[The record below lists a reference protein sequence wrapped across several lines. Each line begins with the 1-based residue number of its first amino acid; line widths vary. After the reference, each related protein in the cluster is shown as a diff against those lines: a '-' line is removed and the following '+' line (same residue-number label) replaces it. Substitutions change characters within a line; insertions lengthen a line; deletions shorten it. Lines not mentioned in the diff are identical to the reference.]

1 MGENIVKCEIILD
14 RIFYPKNA
22 RKVEAGEYAIFTG
35 TIVKNIDN
43 APNTQNI
50 KLKGNVPLLEYATTY
65 KVFAKLAEHH
75 EIYGDTY
82 EIIYISKKIDI
93 SSKEKQMEFLSNVL
107 PESTIDRLFEQ
118 YDDVLTLLE
127 DRDIESLCKVKGI
140 KEASAQRIIDE
151 YNSIKD
157 YSSMYTELGKLGLTY
172 NLIKKITEYYK
183 SPDVAVETIK
193 KNPYDLVKVDGIG
206 FKKADEIGMKMGI
219 GKFDCR
225 RIKEFLLYTLSEQGE
240 MGKSYLHYQ
249 ELMKILYDTLGFV
262 PEECVMKTA
271 QMMVDN
277 NDVVVLNDGENI
289 ALTKYYNLENNIKNE
304 LIRLLNKEPDDRQ
317 REDVVPYVP
326 KDFKID
332 NADESISEVEK
343 EQGYT
348 FTEEQREAL
357 YTCLNNQVVA
367 ITGGAGCVDGD
378 TEYFNGRKWK
388 KISEFTDG
396 EQILQYNSDGTASLV
411 YPSAYIKQKSDYL
424 WHFET
429 KYGLDQCLSD
439 NHNCYYITSKGNLY
453 HKTFKEIREN
463 HEKTGFKGQ
472 FITTFDYCG
481 QGIPLTDDE
490 IRLMVATFADATF
503 AYNNSE
509 FKNNSNIYNKARFNL
524 KKERKKERLISIIN
538 NLGYDYSISKSSIEG
553 YDTVSVRVPFR
564 CKHFPENWY
573 NCNKHQLEII
583 ADEVVYWD
591 SDYKEKN
598 HFSTTNKSD
607 ADYIQFVWTALGYR
621 STININ
627 DRVGEEYLTNDKT
640 YQRKSIEYTVNWTKR
655 NLVGMCTDKR
665 KDHTKTP
672 INKYKTKDGFEYCF
686 TVPSHMLVLR
696 RNNKIFITGNCG
708 KTSTASGICR
718 IFKDYEILAVALS
731 GKAAVRITEATG
743 LPASTIHRGLQ
754 WTAGYF
760 LYDKYNKAPFDIVL
774 IDEATMINGTLFL
787 SLLEAIPSGAKVI
800 IMGDV
805 QQLTSIGNC
814 QVFSDILN
822 SGVVPTVR
830 LTKPH
835 RQALRSGIIPTSIK
849 VANQEQLFDNNFEGF
864 QIIGELQD
872 MELNITKDK
881 GDLSDFV
888 VEKFK
893 QEYDK
898 IGEIEEVQV
907 IAPLKT
913 KGNISCY
920 TLNTKIQQYYNPIS
934 ENDDTIEI
942 VLSKS
947 KDDKKSYKIKVGDK
961 VINTKNNYKSLN
973 VDGDICPI
981 YNGNIGI
988 VKSINSKGCIVDFI
1002 GIGEIFL
1009 NSQGSKKLELGY
1021 AISIHKSQGSGFK
1034 STIIAL
1040 DNSSYIMN
1048 NAELLYT
1055 AITRAKKY
1063 CVLVANNQAVRM
1075 TIKKKE
1081 INTKQTFLK
1090 DMLLEN
1096 IK

>member
-1 MGENIVKCEIILD
+1 MDENIVKCEIILD
-14 RIFYPKNA
+14 RIFYPKNV

-43 APNTQNI
+43 APDTKNI

-93 SSKEKQMEFLSNVL
+93 SSREKQMEFLSNVL
-107 PESTIDRLFEQ
+107 PESTVDRLFEQ

-151 YNSIKD
+151 YNSTKD

-172 NLIKKITEYYK
+172 NLIKTITEYYK
-183 SPDVAVETIK
+183 SPDVAVDVIK
-193 KNPYDLVKVDGIG
+193 KNPYDLVKLDGIG

-271 QMMVDN
+271 QMMVEN
-277 NDVVVLNDGENI
+277 KDVVVLNDGENI
-289 ALTKYYNLENNIKNE
+289 ALARYYNLEKNIKHE
-304 LIRLLNKEPDDRQ
+304 LIRLLNNEHDNRNP
-317 REDVVPYVP
+317 EDIETYIP
-326 KDFKID
+326 KDFKIE
-332 NADESISEVEK
+332 NAEESIVEVEK

-357 YTCLNNQVVA
+357 YTCLNNQVIA
-367 ITGGAGCVDGD
+367 ITGGAGV
-378 TEYFNGRKWK
+378 
-388 KISEFTDG
+388 
-396 EQILQYNSDGTASLV
+396 
-411 YPSAYIKQKSDYL
+411 
-424 WHFET
+424 
-429 KYGLDQCLSD
+429 
-439 NHNCYYITSKGNLY
+439 
-453 HKTFKEIREN
+453 
-463 HEKTGFKGQ
+463 
-472 FITTFDYCG
+472 
-481 QGIPLTDDE
+481 
-490 IRLMVATFADATF
+490 
-503 AYNNSE
+503 
-509 FKNNSNIYNKARFNL
+509 
-524 KKERKKERLISIIN
+524 
-538 NLGYDYSISKSSIEG
+538 
-553 YDTVSVRVPFR
+553 
-564 CKHFPENWY
+564 
-573 NCNKHQLEII
+573 
-583 ADEVVYWD
+583 
-591 SDYKEKN
+591 
-598 HFSTTNKSD
+598 
-607 ADYIQFVWTALGYR
+607 
-621 STININ
+621 
-627 DRVGEEYLTNDKT
+627 
-640 YQRKSIEYTVNWTKR
+640 
-655 NLVGMCTDKR
+655 
-665 KDHTKTP
+665 
-672 INKYKTKDGFEYCF
+672 
-686 TVPSHMLVLR
+686 
-696 RNNKIFITGNCG
+696 G
-708 KTSTASGICR
+708 KTSTANGICR

-754 WTAGYF
+754 WTAGHF

-822 SGVVPTVR
+822 SNVIPTVR

-849 VANQEQLFDNNFEGF
+849 VANQEQLFDNNFEGS

-888 VEKFK
+888 VEKFV
-893 QEYDK
+893 QEYNK
-898 IGEIEEVQV
+898 ISEIEEVQV

-920 TLNTKIQQYYNPIS
+920 TLNTKIQQFYNPIS
-934 ENDDTIEI
+934 EDDDTFEVVI
-942 VLSKS
+942 SKT
-947 KDDKKSYKIKVGDK
+947 KEDKKSYKIKVGDK

-988 VKSINSKGCIVDFI
+988 VKNITSKGCIVDFI

-1009 NSQGSKKLELGY
+1009 NSQGIKNLELGY

-1063 CVLVANNQAVRM
+1063 CILVANNQAVRM
-1075 TIKKKE
+1075 AIKKKE

-1090 DMLLEN
+1090 DMLLGN
-1096 IK
+1096 IE

>member
-1 MGENIVKCEIILD
+1 MDENIVKCEIILD
-14 RIFYPKNA
+14 RIFYPKNV

-93 SSKEKQMEFLSNVL
+93 SSREKQMEFLSNVL
-107 PESTIDRLFEQ
+107 PESTVDRLFEQ

-289 ALTKYYNLENNIKNE
+289 ALTRYYNLEKNIKHE
-304 LIRLLNKEPDDRQ
+304 LLRILNKEPDDRQ
-317 REDVVPYVP
+317 RGDVVPYVP

-332 NADESISEVEK
+332 NVEESIAEVEK

-357 YTCLNNQVVA
+357 YTCLNNQVIA
-367 ITGGAGCVDGD
+367 ITGGAGV
-378 TEYFNGRKWK
+378 
-388 KISEFTDG
+388 
-396 EQILQYNSDGTASLV
+396 
-411 YPSAYIKQKSDYL
+411 
-424 WHFET
+424 
-429 KYGLDQCLSD
+429 
-439 NHNCYYITSKGNLY
+439 
-453 HKTFKEIREN
+453 
-463 HEKTGFKGQ
+463 
-472 FITTFDYCG
+472 
-481 QGIPLTDDE
+481 
-490 IRLMVATFADATF
+490 
-503 AYNNSE
+503 
-509 FKNNSNIYNKARFNL
+509 
-524 KKERKKERLISIIN
+524 
-538 NLGYDYSISKSSIEG
+538 
-553 YDTVSVRVPFR
+553 
-564 CKHFPENWY
+564 
-573 NCNKHQLEII
+573 
-583 ADEVVYWD
+583 
-591 SDYKEKN
+591 
-598 HFSTTNKSD
+598 
-607 ADYIQFVWTALGYR
+607 
-621 STININ
+621 
-627 DRVGEEYLTNDKT
+627 
-640 YQRKSIEYTVNWTKR
+640 
-655 NLVGMCTDKR
+655 
-665 KDHTKTP
+665 
-672 INKYKTKDGFEYCF
+672 
-686 TVPSHMLVLR
+686 
-696 RNNKIFITGNCG
+696 G
-708 KTSTASGICR
+708 KTSTANGICR

-754 WTAGYF
+754 WTTGYF

-822 SGVVPTVR
+822 SNVIPTVR

-849 VANQEQLFDNNFEGF
+849 IANQEQLFDNNFEGS

-872 MELNITKDK
+872 MELNITKEK

-888 VEKFK
+888 VEKFV
-893 QEYDK
+893 QEYNK

-920 TLNTKIQQYYNPIS
+920 ILNTKIQQYYNPIS
-934 ENDDTIEI
+934 EDDDTIEI

-1009 NSQGSKKLELGY
+1009 NSQGSKNLELGY

-1063 CVLVANNQAVRM
+1063 CILIANNQAVRM
-1075 TIKKKE
+1075 AIKNKE

-1090 DMLLEN
+1090 DMLLGN
-1096 IK
+1096 ID